1 MIAKVLAIVAG
12 TAAAVNGY
20 TLVSSVPSA
29 RCETLTIF
37 QTTQLTGNP
46 VLTPNNNGGAEPVLG
61 QTYTIT
67 WDGTGLS
74 NTVDLALCQGPGT
87 ACNVI
92 ANIAQTSNTNSYS
105 WSVPCSLTATTSNAG
120 YGILLIDDATG
131 MYQYST
137 QFGFLADTTGACSG
151 SSSSAPASSSSTGA
165 SASSSKTGY
174 GGSSMTTSTTS
185 SGSAPTQSGSAP
197 TGGAGGYNTTST
209 TYVIPTGKPGS
220 SNPAPTY
227 TPSPG
232 AAAAVARNIGLAAA
246 ALAAAV
252 FLV

>member
-20 TLVSSVPSA
+20 TL
-29 RCETLTIF
+29 
-37 QTTQLTGNP
+37 TTQLTGNP

-165 SASSSKTGY
+165 PASSSKTGHS
-174 GGSSMTTSTTS
+174 SSMTTSTTS

-197 TGGAGGYNTTST
+197 SGGAGGYNTTST

-232 AAAAVARNIGLAAA
+232 AAATVARNIGGLAAA
-246 ALAAAV
+246 ALAAAI